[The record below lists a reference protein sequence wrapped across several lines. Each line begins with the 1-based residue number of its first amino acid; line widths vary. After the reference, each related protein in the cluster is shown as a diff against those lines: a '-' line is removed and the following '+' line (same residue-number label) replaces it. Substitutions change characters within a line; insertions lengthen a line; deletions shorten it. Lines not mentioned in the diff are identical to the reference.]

1 MIIVSVPM
9 LATGAAAMVRAT
21 PAISAGATADRPLLQ
36 RVTVVCGQ
44 NGCAPVQTK
53 RVQHGKYHP

>member
-9 LATGAAAMVRAT
+9 LATGAAAMVRAAPAIGT
-21 PAISAGATADRPLLQ
+21 PADTPPLQ

-53 RVQHGKYHP
+53 RVQHQKYHP